1 MDSPVQPVA
10 PPYLRTALSSR
21 MLVLLVL
28 LIGAAVVCV
37 RLGVWQLDRAEVRG
51 EGSAEEL
58 AAEQAA
64 APPTRLAELIDPGA
78 GFRGELIGTKA
89 EVSGTFEDHELL
101 VAGRSVDGRTGY
113 LLLTPFRVTGGEGPE
128 PVLPVVRGWVA
139 EPHEAAAFPA
149 PTGELEVVGYL
160 QAGESRGETGLP
172 AGQID
177 AVSPAELVNL
187 WSGPIYSGYL
197 VLAETDPPTD
207 AVPVLLPPPTISGG
221 GLDLQNLAYAV
232 QWWIFGGFAL
242 VLWLRVVRDR
252 ARDAVQPDEPDE
264 PDGPDEPEGPDQPG
278 GPDQRGADPDDQPA
292 RREHH
297 GEHQAVP
304 AG

>member
-10 PPYLRTALSSR
+10 PPYLRTALSTR

-28 LIGAAVVCV
+28 LIGAAAVCV
-37 RLGVWQLDRAEVRG
+37 RLGVWQLDRAEIRG
-51 EGSAEEL
+51 AGSAEEL
-58 AAEQAA
+58 AAEQVA
-64 APPTRLAELIDPGA
+64 APPIPLAELIDPGA
-78 GFRGELIGTKA
+78 GFRGELVGTKA
-89 EVSGTFEDHELL
+89 EVTGRFEDDELL

-113 LLLTPFRVTGGEGPE
+113 LLLTPFRVTGVGGSA

-139 EPHEAAAFPA
+139 EPEEAEQFPA
-149 PTGELEVVGYL
+149 PTGDVQVVGYL
-160 QAGESRGETGLP
+160 QAGESRGETDLP

-177 AVSPAELVNL
+177 AVAPAELVNR
-187 WSGPIYSGYL
+187 WSGPTYSGYL

-207 AVPVLLPPPTISGG
+207 AVPVLLPPPTVGG
-221 GLDLQNLAYAV
+221 AGLDLQNLAYAV

-242 VLWLRVVRDR
+242 VLWLRVVRDH
-252 ARDAVQPDEPDE
+252 ARDAVEPEGPEGPGE
-264 PDGPDEPEGPDQPG
+264 PDGPGEPEADAEDGPPRQ
-278 GPDQRGADPDDQPA
+278 
-292 RREHH
+292 EHH